1 MRAIDARWI
10 QPDWPAA
17 ERVRSLITTRP
28 GGVSGGSW
36 GVPSEGASG
45 LNLGFQTGDAPEAV
59 RENRALLRA
68 CLPAEPRW
76 LKQVH
81 GAAVVRADD
90 VRAPVEADAS
100 FTSTPGVVAGVMVA
114 DCMPVLL
121 ADVRGRCVGVAHA
134 GWRGLAAGVIQATV
148 RAMRRAIDDPGA
160 ELIAYLGPAI
170 GGAHFEV
177 GSDVFAA
184 MARTLPRARE
194 AFVPRGEKYL
204 ADLFALGRQA
214 LGEEGVARVFGGQDC
229 TYSDP
234 GRYYSYR
241 RDRTTGRHAALAW
254 IDPAR
259 IDRADDDAHQLSGNT
274 V

>member
-1 MRAIDARWI
+1 MRASDARWI

-17 ERVRSLITTRP
+17 GRVRSLITTRY
-28 GGVSGGSW
+28 GGVSRGSW
-36 GVPSEGASG
+36 GVPPEGVGG

-81 GAAVVRADD
+81 GATVVRADD
-90 VRAPVEADAS
+90 LEAPVAADAS
-100 FTSTPGVVAGVMVA
+100 FTSTPGVVAVVMVA

-134 GWRGLAAGVIQATV
+134 GWRGLAAGVIQATA
-148 RAMRRAIDDPGA
+148 RAMRRAIDDPEG

-170 GGAHFEV
+170 GPAHFEV
-177 GSDVFAA
+177 GSDVLEAIGRA
-184 MARTLPRARE
+184 LPRARD
-194 AFVPRGEKYL
+194 AFLPRGEKYL

-214 LGEEGVARVFGGQDC
+214 LGEVGVNRVFGGQEC

-234 GRYYSYR
+234 VRYYSYR
-241 RDRTTGRHAALAW
+241 RDRATGRHAALAW
-254 IDPAR
+254 IDPAS
-259 IDRADDDAHQLSGNT
+259 IDPTNDAHQLSGNT

>member
-1 MRAIDARWI
+1 MRAGDARWI
-10 QPDWPAA
+10 RPDWPAPD
-17 ERVRSLITTRP
+17 RVRSLITTRP
-28 GGVSGGSW
+28 GGVSSGSW
-36 GVPSEGASG
+36 GVPPEGVGG
-45 LNLGFQTGDAPEAV
+45 LNLGLQTGDAPEAV

-68 CLPAEPRW
+68 CLPSEPRW

-90 VRAPVEADAS
+90 VEAPVEADAS
-100 FTSTPGVVAGVMVA
+100 FTSTPGVVAVVMVA

-121 ADVRGRCVGVAHA
+121 ADVHGRCVGVAHA
-134 GWRGLAAGVIQATV
+134 GWRGLAAGLIQATA
-148 RAMRRAIDDPGA
+148 RAMRREIGDPAG

-170 GGAHFEV
+170 GPAHFEV
-177 GSDVFAA
+177 GSDVLEA
-184 MARTLPRARE
+184 MERALPRTRE
-194 AFVPRGEKYL
+194 AFVARGQKYL

-214 LGEEGVARVFGGQDC
+214 LGEAGVSRVFGGQDC
-229 TYSDP
+229 TCSEP
-234 GRYYSYR
+234 GRFYSYR

-259 IDRADDDAHQLSGNT
+259 IAPTNDAHQLSGNT